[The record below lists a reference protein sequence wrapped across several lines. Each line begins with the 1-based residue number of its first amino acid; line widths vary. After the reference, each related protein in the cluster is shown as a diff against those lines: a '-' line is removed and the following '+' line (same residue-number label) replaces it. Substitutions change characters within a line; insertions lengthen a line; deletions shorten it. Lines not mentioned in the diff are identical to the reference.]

1 MSLPESGRLALH
13 GETQPGGPL
22 PLNPKRQAMIVRLSA
37 ETLEALEGVALD
49 SGAKIDIE
57 FGENSSVKSQ

>member
-13 GETQPGGPL
+13 GETQPGGAL

-37 ETLEALEGVALD
+37 ETLEALESAALE
-49 SGAKIDIE
+49 SGAKIDFD
-57 FGENSSVKSQ
+57 FGEDSSV